1 VQDPLAKALL
11 PSLIDLLQATT
22 DIPNLVVDVVAPTS
36 TMPMGGDNAACVVI
50 FCTSISQAS
59 SLSNM
64 LDRLLRKTLTGG
76 EVGTP
81 PTQLVGISTLGT
93 ERRDKFPYSM
103 QNMLGKLDQRRQIEE
118 VILNTVRQ
126 RVVAPPLD
134 YTLIKLGDI
143 KGNDDGKGDFQLLP
157 RDVLDGTTSL
167 ETASNVLVQAV
178 AFQPFARNA
187 TLCAIGSLDKANM
200 DQDDFW
206 EQTFLRLEGPEIWR
220 SQESIG
226 PIALYDQ
233 FVEYIQGWADILATS
248 GKGLTTPVRA
258 TPGIN
263 SRSGHLVKEQDG
275 VSLLFLPTQTG
286 KNYVS
291 RTEEKKREEVEQP
304 SKPFRPSVGE
314 GGIDVVVEVTKN
326 NQLRVRARRCNYA
339 DDAVIKEL
347 SEETILKRLKD
358 AVQSWQKEHCN

>member
-1 VQDPLAKALL
+1 LL
-11 PSLIDLLQATT
+11 PSLIDQLQATT
-22 DIPNLVVDVVAPTS
+22 DIPNLVIDVVAPTA
-36 TMPMGGDNAACVVI
+36 TMPLGGDNAACVVI

-76 EVGTP
+76 QIGTP
-81 PTQLVGISTLGT
+81 PTQLVGISTVGT
-93 ERRDKFPYSM
+93 ERRDKFPYSL

-126 RVVAPPLD
+126 RSVEPPLD
-134 YTLIKLGDI
+134 YTLIKFGDI
-143 KGNDDGKGDFQLLP
+143 QKDDSNKKGDFQLLP

-167 ETASNVLVQAV
+167 ETASQILVQAV

-187 TLCAIGSLDKANM
+187 TMCATGSLDKATM
-200 DQDDFW
+200 MEQDEDFW
-206 EQTFLRLEGPEIWR
+206 EQTFLRLEGPEVWR

-226 PIALYDQ
+226 SSAMYGS

-258 TPGIN
+258 TPGID
-263 SRSGHLVKEQDG
+263 SRSRQLLKEQDG

-291 RTEEKKREEVEQP
+291 RTEEKERAEADP
-304 SKPFRPSVGE
+304 SSKPFRRNVRE
-314 GGIDVVVEVTKN
+314 GGVDVVVEVTKDD
-326 NQLRVRARRCNYA
+326 QLRVRARRCNYA

-347 SEETILKRLKD
+347 SEETILKRLKE